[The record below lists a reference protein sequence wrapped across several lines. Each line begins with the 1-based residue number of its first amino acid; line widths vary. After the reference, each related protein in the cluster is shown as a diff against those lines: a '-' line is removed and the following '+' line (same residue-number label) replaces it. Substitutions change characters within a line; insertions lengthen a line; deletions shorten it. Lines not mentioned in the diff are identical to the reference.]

1 MVGLG
6 VVVKFQALTKPT
18 RAIEWLMAATLGSE
32 NRFGSPKMTAASKRA
47 ENRTMENLRF
57 NIQKSRLR

>member
-18 RAIEWLMAATLGSE
+18 RAMEWLMVATVGIE
-32 NRFGSPKMTAASKRA
+32 NKFGSPRMTAVSKRA
-47 ENRTMENLRF
+47 ETRTMENLRF
-57 NIQKSRLR
+57 NMQKPR